1 MRNFTIG
8 RYLPFNSLMHRID
21 PRVKLLGMI
30 ALMVAV
36 FISTSFWVY
45 GFIGI
50 FILILLKLSKLSIK
64 STLKSLKLLWV
75 MFTILTIMN
84 VFMYRE
90 PGFTIPFTNIDSFT
104 IPFVEYTVYLESIVR
119 TLFIVVRIAMMI
131 SISSI
136 LTATTKPLDLTLG
149 LESLMFPLKPFGNI
163 VHIFAMM
170 ISIALRSIPTLIE
183 ETEKI
188 MKAQAS
194 RGLDIENG
202 KLKDKVR
209 GVVALIIPLLV
220 SSFHLASDMGDAMEV
235 RGYDPKAKRTRYR
248 ILTIKYQD
256 VIATIIVAA
265 ILTTVILYNQGII
278 PQIA

>member
-8 RYLPFNSLMHRID
+8 RYLPYNSIIHRLD

-30 ALMVAV
+30 ALMVAI
-36 FISTSFWVY
+36 FISGSFLVY
-45 GFIGI
+45 GVVGLFV
-50 FILILLKLSKLSIK
+50 LLLLKLSKLSIK
-64 STLKSLKLLWV
+64 ATLKSLKLLWV

-90 PGFTIPFTNIDSFT
+90 PGFKIPFTDIDHFT
-104 IPFVEYTVYLESIVR
+104 IPFVNYAVYLESIVR
-119 TLFIVVRIAMMI
+119 TLFIIVRIAMMI

-136 LTATTKPLDLTLG
+136 LTASTKPLDLTLG

-183 ETEKI
+183 ETDKI

-202 KLKDKVR
+202 KLKDKVK
-209 GVVALIIPLLV
+209 GIIALIIPLLV

-248 ILTIKYQD
+248 ILSIHTRD
-256 VIATIIVAA
+256 VMASIIVAA
-265 ILTTVILYNQGII
+265 VLASVILYTMKII
-278 PQIA
+278 PNL

>member
-8 RYLPFNSLMHRID
+8 RYLPYNSIIHRLD

-30 ALMVAV
+30 ALMVAI
-36 FISTSFWVY
+36 FISGSFLVY
-45 GFIGI
+45 GVVGLFV
-50 FILILLKLSKLSIK
+50 LLLLKLSKLSIK
-64 STLKSLKLLWV
+64 ATLKSLKLLWV

-90 PGFTIPFTNIDSFT
+90 PGFKIPFTDIDHFT
-104 IPFVEYTVYLESIVR
+104 IPFANYTVYLESIVR
-119 TLFIVVRIAMMI
+119 TLFIIVRIAMMI

-136 LTATTKPLDLTLG
+136 LTASTKPLDLTLG

-183 ETEKI
+183 ETDKI

-202 KLKDKVR
+202 KLKDKVK
-209 GVVALIIPLLV
+209 GIIALIIPLLV

-248 ILTIKYQD
+248 ILTIHTRD
-256 VIATIIVAA
+256 VMASIIVAA
-265 ILTTVILYNQGII
+265 VLASVILYTMKII
-278 PQIA
+278 PNL